1 MKAMLYLKD
10 NENPV
15 AVLDEVQVVQLD
27 DNHKVS
33 PARITY
39 KSKKMNAWKTMI
51 ELHRDEKMAVTL
63 EDGRH
68 GSVIWSMPASTWKA
82 TPWACCASWAIGII
96 ERGGGKSEVGS
107 QRSDIRIPTSDL

>member
-39 KSKKMNAWKTMI
+39 KSKKMNASKTMI
-51 ELHRDEKMAVTL
+51 ELHRDEKMTVTL
-63 EDGRH
+63 DDGRH
-68 GSVIWSMPASTWKA
+68 GSVILQHASLDMEGNA
-82 TPWACCASWAIGII
+82 
-96 ERGGGKSEVGS
+96 VGVL
-107 QRSDIRIPTSDL
+107 RVVGDWDD